1 MYINIPYICSIKQ
14 TNMTDKLTETNHIS
28 SSKKIETEQPVVAQK
43 PMSIEAYT
51 KALRAEAE
59 VAKLRATIAK
69 SMFEETMAMVQLN
82 QLKAGQFG
90 PQKAPQNQPEIDEI
104 NPPAEDPS
112 ETTEID

>member
-1 MYINIPYICSIKQ
+1 
-14 TNMTDKLTETNHIS
+14 MTDKLTETNHIS
-28 SSKKIETEQPVVAQK
+28 SSKKIETEQPVVTQK

-69 SMFEETMAMVQLN
+69 SMFEETMAMVQLQ

-90 PQKAPQNQPEIDEI
+90 TQKF
-104 NPPAEDPS
+104 PPAESAQNDSVDTTREDPS